1 MRGKEG
7 GGDLVRRFQKRWSGG
22 GKNEI
27 KLFFSH
33 FLLLFFFSR
42 KEKKNRVRTTYG
54 AIPSHVGLASLLV
67 LASTLLL

>member
-1 MRGKEG
+1 MQGKEG
-7 GGDLVRRFQKRWSGG
+7 GGDLVRHSPEKVVGG
-22 GKNEI
+22 AKMTLNYFSVI
-27 KLFFSH
+27 SFF
-33 FLLLFFFSR
+33 FFFSR